1 MDINKLTP
9 KQKAD
14 LEKLYNSDQYK
25 LSNDLLSIRITK
37 GMDQDYASKLLGIS
51 KERYIELESGDI
63 NTSIKEY
70 RSIILKLVNSSL

>member
-1 MDINKLTP
+1 MKSNST
-9 KQKAD
+9 D

-37 GMDQDYASKLLGIS
+37 GMNQDSASKLLGIN

-63 NTSIKEY
+63 NTSIEYY
-70 RSIILKLVNSSL
+70 RSMILNLINAPMM

>member
-1 MDINKLTP
+1 MKSNST
-9 KQKAD
+9 D

-37 GMDQDYASKLLGIS
+37 GMNQDSASKLLGID

-63 NTSIKEY
+63 NTYIEEY
-70 RSIILKLVNSSL
+70 RSIILNLINAPMM

>member
-70 RSIILKLVNSSL
+70 RSIILKLVNTPL

>member
-1 MDINKLTP
+1 MDINKLTT
-9 KQKAD
+9 KQKVD

-70 RSIILKLVNSSL
+70 RSIILKLVNTPL